1 MSYRFSKLND
11 DELPVMFDYSH
22 EWKAEEGVDCEC
34 DDTCFPKSRLAC
46 DICQELVR
54 DKQHQLHIEEMEQHE
69 RNMERHDHREGYLDD
84 GQMFY
89 NHHEANDSWYD

>member
-1 MSYRFSKLND
+1 
-11 DELPVMFDYSH
+11 V
-22 EWKAEEGVDCEC
+22 AEI
-34 DDTCFPKSRLAC
+34 SA
-46 DICQELVR
+46 
-54 DKQHQLHIEEMEQHE
+54 KQDQLRIEEIEQHE

>member
-1 MSYRFSKLND
+1 MSRFITLSD
-11 DELPVMFDYSH
+11 QQLPVMFDYSH
-22 EWKAEEGVDCEC
+22 EWKHEANMDCEC
-34 DDTCFPKSRLAC
+34 DSTCYPKSRLVCEAC
-46 DICQELVR
+46 DAEVTALQDQFR
-54 DKQHQLHIEEMEQHE
+54 IEEMEQHE